1 MGWQTRKTTGFVN
14 IAPNHDQ
21 SFSHNGC
28 AFPHI
33 RTRPM
38 RPFSIKIFVPSGDP
52 EGVRIVTRD
61 DWPGKAVVFPRELL
75 GEVKGRKEFQQPGVY
90 LLAGGKKLY
99 IGEGD
104 PLGDR
109 LESHARNKSFWK
121 KAVFFTAEGGRL
133 NKAHVQ
139 HLESRLI
146 ALAYEADLAEMDN
159 GNKPLAPALS
169 EEEYASAENF
179 LREILLMLPLLGF
192 WQFDDDRQEEVDAEI
207 QDEVQQQVASQQGG
221 KRANLYT
228 SLPRGMRF
236 QFKGTDSMQAALEL
250 VESGVVVKAG
260 SQAILEPKPHFEI
273 HGASYAAKRR
283 ALIESGMLQ
292 IQGGLYV
299 FSQDQFFSSASAA
312 ASVVAG
318 QNQNADH
325 WATEDGVNL
334 GDLLRKVRSASQA
347 VMEN

>member
-1 MGWQTRKTTGFVN
+1 
-14 IAPNHDQ
+14 
-21 SFSHNGC
+21 
-28 AFPHI
+28 
-33 RTRPM
+33 M

-52 EGVRIVTRD
+52 EGVRVVSRD

-75 GEVKGRKEFQQPGVY
+75 GEVKGRREYQQPGVY
-90 LLAGGKKLY
+90 LLSGGKKLY

-109 LESHARNKSFWK
+109 LSDHARRKSFWK

-139 HLESRLI
+139 FLESKLVS
-146 ALAYEADLAEMDN
+146 LAKSAGLAELDN
-159 GNKPLAPALS
+159 ENQPMPPALS

-192 WQFDDDRQEEVDAEI
+192 WQFDDDHQEEAEAEI
-207 QDEVQQQVASQQGG
+207 QEEAQQEISNKRSG
-221 KRANLYT
+221 KRAGLYS

-236 QFKGTDSMQAALEL
+236 HFRGAGNLNATLEL
-250 VESGVVVKAG
+250 ADSGVVIKAG
-260 SQAILEPKPHFEI
+260 SEAVLEPKQHFEI

-283 ALIESGMLQ
+283 EIIESGVLKTSKN
-292 IQGGLYV
+292 GYE

-312 ASVVAG
+312 ASVIAG

-325 WATEDGVNL
+325 WISDDGSNL
-334 GDLLRKVRSASQA
+334 GELLRSAKA
-347 VMEN
+347 KNEGITT